1 MKIGWG
7 WLGRLIFGVISL
19 TISVLAS
26 CYCSVVI
33 CGDQINYQK
42 IKQISCICQP
52 AVCVCDCRPVWICVE
67 KIKVYICFHYFM
79 NRLVYSYSSIYR
91 EREREARTGQDRTDR
106 KTLEQL
112 QEAKKNFSELSFWR
126 DVLCHVST
134 SHNTLAHPFAW
145 AKLNARMRPLCAL
158 DCGKRPGY
166 PVTRSTG
173 WSLSINAEYVRNDVE
188 KLFGKKICKNDG
200 ITLLCI
206 HIYIYTG
213 IYRLYSFNES
223 LSGLLWCLLFHEVQL
238 SNIKTSLKHNTSC
251 APL

>member
-52 AVCVCDCRPVWICVE
+52 AVCDCRPVWICVE

-91 EREREARTGQDRTDR
+91 EREREARTGQDRQKDLRTVAGGQ
-106 KTLEQL
+106 K
-112 QEAKKNFSELSFWR
+112 ELFWTFLLTR
-126 DVLCHVST
+126 CPLPCIDITQHPST
-134 SHNTLAHPFAW
+134 SIRLG
-145 AKLNARMRPLCAL
+145 KVECQNATAVRIGLRQKARL
-158 DCGKRPGY
+158 PGY
-166 PVTRSTG
+166 PLNRLIPFNKRRVCQKWR
-173 WSLSINAEYVRNDVE
+173 
-188 KLFGKKICKNDG
+188 GKTFWKKNLQKWWNHVVMY
-200 ITLLCI
+200 TYLYI
-206 HIYIYTG
+206 HRHIQA
-213 IYRLYSFNES
+213 
-223 LSGLLWCLLFHEVQL
+223 V
-238 SNIKTSLKHNTSC
+238 
-251 APL
+251 